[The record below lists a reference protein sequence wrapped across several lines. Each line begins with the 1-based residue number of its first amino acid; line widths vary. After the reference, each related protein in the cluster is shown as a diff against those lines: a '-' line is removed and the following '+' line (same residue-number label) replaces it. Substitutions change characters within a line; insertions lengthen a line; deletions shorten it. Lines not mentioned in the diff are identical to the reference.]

1 MSSVNLGFIA
11 DIGGIFNVDSVI
23 RNAFKKIETKL
34 EYINTCFKV
43 SHLSAQ
49 ILEELGLFL
58 NEIKDVKASLKL
70 PEILSMPRNISVL
83 VQTANNFFE
92 SIKCNDT
99 ESLLNNGFNFFANS
113 IDFLGDV
120 NALSNS
126 FEHLLRVP
134 DVLIFP
140 EITTVLFPLSL
151 IAIIIGTLI
160 KIRDYMQVKL
170 MMSSDVSIICH
181 DKISDSELRK
191 FITSFLEKRLFVTE
205 DEALLIDKE
214 SDPVKRVK
222 MHDDLM
228 KQKKAKYNRLVGS
241 YAQEQ
246 LVKLNDYINGS
257 KRYSSAEVREIAT
270 KIGKIYEH
278 ENSAKIRTVVR
289 NVIVI
294 ISALFLTQGALL
306 IPGCI
311 LLIVVALSSIRDFI
325 KAKNFYNELKSS

>member
-1 MSSVNLGFIA
+1 MNSVNLDFISN
-11 DIGGIFNVDSVI
+11 IGGIFNVDSVI
-23 RNAFKKIETKL
+23 RNAFKDFETKL
-34 EYINTCFKV
+34 EYINTCFSV

-58 NEIKDVKASLKL
+58 SEIKDIKASLKL

-83 VQTANNFFE
+83 IQIANNFFE

-99 ESLLNNGFNFFANS
+99 ESVLNNGFNFFANS
-113 IDFLGDV
+113 IDFLGDI

-126 FEHLLRVP
+126 FEQLLKLP
-134 DVLIFP
+134 DVLISP
-140 EITTVLFPLSL
+140 EVTTVLYPLSL

-170 MMSSDVSIICH
+170 MMTSDVAIISH
-181 DKISDSELRK
+181 DKISDYELKK
-191 FITSFLEKRLFVTE
+191 FITPFLEKRLTVTKS
-205 DEALLIDKE
+205 EALLIDKE
-214 SDPVKRVK
+214 EDSVKRVK

-228 KQKKAKYNRLVGS
+228 KQKKAKYNRLVGP

-246 LVKLNDYINGS
+246 LVKLNDCVNGR
-257 KRYSSAEVREIAT
+257 KRYSSIEVRGIAT

-278 ENSAKIRTVVR
+278 ENSAKVKTIVR
-289 NVIVI
+289 NIFVI
-294 ISALFLTQGALL
+294 ISTLFLTQGALL
-306 IPGCI
+306 IPGCL
-311 LLIVVALSSIRDFI
+311 LLIVVTLSSIRDFI